1 MSTISRM
8 DKLSMAA
15 NVNNRIIPGN
25 KKRIHNNMDE
35 SEKHNE
41 NQKKPDTERVHTL

>member
-8 DKLSMAA
+8 EKLSMA
-15 NVNNRIIPGN
+15 NVDDRIILGN
-25 KKRIHNNMDE
+25 KKRTHNNMDE
-35 SEKHNE
+35 SQRHSD